1 MGTQKEF
8 HSYLKTHK
16 PNLVIIQKMT
26 DPARPRA
33 PKSRQ
38 FTAMG
43 IMAIALFMIL
53 FTVCVYA
60 TASKFNDDERARK
73 DVSVERLDEIIDSM
87 EDKLEKLKEQ
97 KDFLAKKL
105 EDDKV
110 LHSRNK
116 RFASASCVTN
126 PAEDC
131 MLKIDATLRFKNKK
145 GKHQEKTFS
154 MEVKQPITKKDL
166 NLEDPPSS
174 TQFDVESHF
183 YKSLQSWKQV
193 KKMIKPNTKV
203 NLDIS
208 IFSPFEDE
216 NQLINLNVMSK
227 DKKKYGFVIA
237 ESIAKEVD
245 FVVVSNAEKL
255 TALAAAAEE
264 EKNDDDSYE
273 YDYEASE
280 TQIPSNPVTTS
291 ENENAAAQEDLEK
304 FVGNIANW
312 GTDSVNKVWS
322 GLPDF
327 SLFGEEDETEDSS
340 DYDYNEMAIGDSSNS
355 KTSDHDAEKEV
366 GAMVEGL
373 TEWGSDAADSIG
385 DAAGDALDFIGF

>member
-1 MGTQKEF
+1 
-8 HSYLKTHK
+8 
-16 PNLVIIQKMT
+16 MT
-26 DPARPRA
+26 DPARSRP
-33 PKSRQ
+33 PKTRQ
-38 FTAMG
+38 FTTMG

-73 DVSVERLDEIIDSM
+73 DVNVERLGEIIDSM

-97 KDFLAKKL
+97 KDFLEKKF
-105 EDDKV
+105 EDDKD

-145 GKHQEKTFS
+145 GQHQEKTFS
-154 MEVKQPITKKDL
+154 MDLKQPITKKALD
-166 NLEDPPSS
+166 LEDPSS
-174 TQFDVESHF
+174 SADVESHF

-255 TALAAAAEE
+255 TALAAEE

-280 TQIPSNPVTTS
+280 TQIPSNSVTTS
-291 ENENAAAQEDLEK
+291 ENENTAAQEDLEK
-304 FVGNIANW
+304 FVGNIADW
-312 GTDSVNKVWS
+312 GTNSVNKVWS

-327 SLFGEEDETEDSS
+327 GIFGEEEEIENTS
-340 DYDYNEMAIGDSSNS
+340 DYDYNELAIGDSSNS
-355 KTSDHDAEKEV
+355 KTFDHDAEKEV
-366 GAMVEGL
+366 DAMVEGL

>member
-16 PNLVIIQKMT
+16 PNLVIIYKMT

-43 IMAIALFMIL
+43 IMTIALFMIL
-53 FTVCVYA
+53 FTVCVYV

-73 DVSVERLDEIIDSM
+73 DVNVEKLGEIIDSM

-97 KDFLAKKL
+97 KDFLEKKL

-154 MEVKQPITKKDL
+154 MDLNQPITKKALDS
-166 NLEDPPSS
+166 EDPPSS
-174 TQFDVESHF
+174 ADVESHF

-203 NLDIS
+203 DLDIS
-208 IFSPFEDE
+208 IFSPFENE

-255 TALAAAAEE
+255 TALAAAAAEE

-280 TQIPSNPVTTS
+280 TQIPLNSVTTN

-304 FVGNIANW
+304 FVGNIADW

-327 SLFGEEDETEDSS
+327 GLFGEEEKIEDTN
-340 DYDYNEMAIGDSSNS
+340 DYDYNEVAIGDSSNS
-355 KTSDHDAEKEV
+355 KKASNSDAEKEV
-366 GAMVEGL
+366 EAMVEGL

-385 DAAGDALDFIGF
+385 DAASDALNFIGI

>member
-97 KDFLAKKL
+97 KDFLEKKL

-145 GKHQEKTFS
+145 GKNQEKTFS
-154 MEVKQPITKKDL
+154 MDLKQPITKKALD
-166 NLEDPPSS
+166 LEDPLSS
-174 TQFDVESHF
+174 ADVESHF

-208 IFSPFEDE
+208 ILSPFENE
-216 NQLINLNVMSK
+216 NQLINLDVMSK

-237 ESIAKEVD
+237 ESIAREVD
-245 FVVVSNAEKL
+245 FVVVSNTEKL
-255 TALAAAAEE
+255 TALVAEE

-280 TQIPSNPVTTS
+280 TQIPSNSVTTS
-291 ENENAAAQEDLEK
+291 ENENTAAQEDLEK
-304 FVGNIANW
+304 FVGNIA
-312 GTDSVNKVWS
+312 
-322 GLPDF
+322 
-327 SLFGEEDETEDSS
+327 
-340 DYDYNEMAIGDSSNS
+340 
-355 KTSDHDAEKEV
+355 
-366 GAMVEGL
+366 
-373 TEWGSDAADSIG
+373 EWG
-385 DAAGDALDFIGF
+385 

>member
-8 HSYLKTHK
+8 HSYLKTH
-16 PNLVIIQKMT
+16 NLILVITYKMT
-26 DPARPRA
+26 DPARSRP
-33 PKSRQ
+33 PKTRQ
-38 FTAMG
+38 FTTMG

-97 KDFLAKKL
+97 KDFLEKKL
-105 EDDKV
+105 EEDKD

-154 MEVKQPITKKDL
+154 MDLKQPITKKALDS
-166 NLEDPPSS
+166 EDPSS
-174 TQFDVESHF
+174 SVDVESHF

-216 NQLINLNVMSK
+216 NQMINLNVMSK

-237 ESIAKEVD
+237 ESIAREVD
-245 FVVVSNAEKL
+245 FVVVWNAEKL
-255 TALAAAAEE
+255 TALAAEG
-264 EKNDDDSYE
+264 EKNDDESNSYE

-280 TQIPSNPVTTS
+280 TQIPSNSVTTS
-291 ENENAAAQEDLEK
+291 ENENTAAQEDLEK
-304 FVGNIANW
+304 FVGNIAEW
-312 GTDSVNKVWS
+312 GTNSANKVWS

-327 SLFGEEDETEDSS
+327 GLFGDEEELEDTS
-340 DYDYNEMAIGDSSNS
+340 DYDYNEVAIGDSSNFKS
-355 KTSDHDAEKEV
+355 SNNDAEKEV
-366 GAMVEGL
+366 EAMVEGL

-385 DAAGDALDFIGF
+385 DAASDALDFIGI

>member
-8 HSYLKTHK
+8 HSYLKTH
-16 PNLVIIQKMT
+16 NLILVITYKMT
-26 DPARPRA
+26 DPARSRP
-33 PKSRQ
+33 PKTRQ
-38 FTAMG
+38 FTTMG

-73 DVSVERLDEIIDSM
+73 DVNVERLGEIIDSM

-97 KDFLAKKL
+97 KDFLEKKL
-105 EDDKV
+105 EEDKV

-145 GKHQEKTFS
+145 GQQQEKTFS
-154 MEVKQPITKKDL
+154 MDLKQPITKKALDS
-166 NLEDPPSS
+166 EDPPSS
-174 TQFDVESHF
+174 ADVESHF

-216 NQLINLNVMSK
+216 NQMINLNVMSK

-237 ESIAKEVD
+237 ESIAREVD

-255 TALAAAAEE
+255 TALAAEGK
-264 EKNDDDSYE
+264 KNDDESNSYE

-280 TQIPSNPVTTS
+280 TQIPSNSVTTS
-291 ENENAAAQEDLEK
+291 ENENTAAQEDLEK
-304 FVGNIANW
+304 FVGNIAEW
-312 GTDSVNKVWS
+312 GTNSANKVWS

-327 SLFGEEDETEDSS
+327 GLFGDEEELEDTS
-340 DYDYNEMAIGDSSNS
+340 DYDYNEWAIGDSSNS
-355 KTSDHDAEKEV
+355 KKVSDSGAEKEV
-366 GAMVEGL
+366 EAMVEGL

>member
-16 PNLVIIQKMT
+16 PNLVIIYKMT

-33 PKSRQ
+33 PKTRQ
-38 FTAMG
+38 FTTMG
-43 IMAIALFMIL
+43 IMAIALFMLL

-60 TASKFNDDERARK
+60 TASKFNNDERARK
-73 DVSVERLDEIIDSM
+73 DVNVERLGEIIDSM

-97 KDFLAKKL
+97 KDFLEKKL
-105 EDDKV
+105 EDDKD

-145 GKHQEKTFS
+145 GQHQEKTFS
-154 MEVKQPITKKDL
+154 MDLKQPITKKALDL
-166 NLEDPPSS
+166 DDPLSS
-174 TQFDVESHF
+174 ADIESYF

-237 ESIAKEVD
+237 ESIAREVD
-245 FVVVSNAEKL
+245 FVVVSNTEKL
-255 TALAAAAEE
+255 TALVAEE

-280 TQIPSNPVTTS
+280 TQIPSNSVTTS
-291 ENENAAAQEDLEK
+291 ENENTAAQEDLEK
-304 FVGNIANW
+304 FVGNIAEW
-312 GTDSVNKVWS
+312 GTNSANKVWS

-327 SLFGEEDETEDSS
+327 GLFGDEEELEDTS
-340 DYDYNEMAIGDSSNS
+340 DYDYNEVAIGDSSNFKS
-355 KTSDHDAEKEV
+355 SNDEAEKEV
-366 GAMVEGL
+366 EAMVDGL

>member
-8 HSYLKTHK
+8 HSYLKTH
-16 PNLVIIQKMT
+16 NLILVIIYKMT
-26 DPARPRA
+26 DPARSRP
-33 PKSRQ
+33 PKTRQ

-43 IMAIALFMIL
+43 IMTIALFMIL

-73 DVSVERLDEIIDSM
+73 DVNVERLGEIIDSM

-97 KDFLAKKL
+97 KDFLEKKL
-105 EDDKV
+105 EDDKD

-145 GKHQEKTFS
+145 GQQQEKTFS
-154 MEVKQPITKKDL
+154 MDLKQPITKKALDS
-166 NLEDPPSS
+166 EDPPSS
-174 TQFDVESHF
+174 ADVESHF

-216 NQLINLNVMSK
+216 NQMINLNVMSK

-237 ESIAKEVD
+237 ESIAREVD

-255 TALAAAAEE
+255 TALAAEG
-264 EKNDDDSYE
+264 EKNDDESNSYE

-280 TQIPSNPVTTS
+280 TQIPSNSVTTS
-291 ENENAAAQEDLEK
+291 ENENTAAQEDLEK
-304 FVGNIANW
+304 FVGNIAEW

-327 SLFGEEDETEDSS
+327 GLFSDEEELEDTSG
-340 DYDYNEMAIGDSSNS
+340 YDYNEVAIGDSSNS
-355 KTSDHDAEKEV
+355 KASNNDAEKEV
-366 GAMVEGL
+366 EAMVDGL

-385 DAAGDALDFIGF
+385 DAASDALDFIGF